1 LLFCVSRSSTEELGE
16 DRVILPALPRRHP
29 DEELYKYLRESF
41 TQLKRAQGK
50 EFKVRRAA

>member
-1 LLFCVSRSSTEELGE
+1 
-16 DRVILPALPRRHP
+16 VILPALPRRHP